1 METKKIQQIDLF
13 ESRDQY
19 ISALLFSM
27 GLKLE
32 DTRRDGNVVFFIFEN
47 KQKCEEIQKKFYQNQ
62 LKINP
67 KNFIDGLIT
76 IKHLIF
82 GN

>member
-1 METKKIQQIDLF
+1 MENQAKYINFHKTK
-13 ESRDQY
+13 DQY
-19 ISALLFSM
+19 ISALFFSM

-32 DTRRDGNVVFFIFEN
+32 DTYREGQTVFFVWEDRE
-47 KQKCEEIQKKFYQNQ
+47 KCEEIEKLYYQNR

-67 KNFIDGLIT
+67 KNYVEGLIT

-82 GN
+82 GK